1 MVVRGLALQM
11 AKRAPSMS
19 CMSPPPSRGRGLMTR
34 CPPAARTRGPRLV
47 CAVVEVEPVSAKW
60 VAHCHPSRVTMRG
73 VGATVV
79 KPAFR
84 TCSVGKRADQLPRV
98 PNLRG
103 RAEMP
108 GRAPDTMPTDA
119 GSESARHRP

>member
-1 MVVRGLALQM
+1 
-11 AKRAPSMS
+11 
-19 CMSPPPSRGRGLMTR
+19 MTR

-60 VAHCHPSRVTMRG
+60 VAHCHPSRVTKRG

-84 TCSVGKRADQLPRV
+84 TCSVGKRADQFASRSQPPRACRDAR
-98 PNLRG
+98 PGSRHDAHRCRLG
-103 RAEMP
+103 KRAV
-108 GRAPDTMPTDA
+108 
-119 GSESARHRP
+119 SAVKD